1 MEAPMCH
8 HHVYVRL
15 SAEEK
20 KEARKVAGVMVPIY
34 ASVVLAAI
42 AIVAVSSAPRQS
54 ELLAQ
59 SSAPAAQR

>member
-1 MEAPMCH
+1 MCH

-20 KEARKVAGVMVPIY
+20 KEARKVAGVMIPIY
-34 ASVVLAAI
+34 ASIMLAVI
-42 AIVAVSSAPRQS
+42 AVVAVTSAPRQN